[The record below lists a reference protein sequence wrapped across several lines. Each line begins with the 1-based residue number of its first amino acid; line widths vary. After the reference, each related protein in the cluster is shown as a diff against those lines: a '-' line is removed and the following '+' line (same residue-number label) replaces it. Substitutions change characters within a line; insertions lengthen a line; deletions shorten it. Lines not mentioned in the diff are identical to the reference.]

1 MCPFEL
7 RATPMP
13 SPRYRFGGIVRKFGT
28 DSYGM
33 SGAVANAVARGGTC
47 WADVGTARI
56 TLARASENP
65 MKRFIA
71 ASVKFGGGIVT
82 RVCESARTS
91 CSGPDSA
98 GRYNDQARRARK
110 S

>member
-13 SPRYRFGGIVRKFGT
+13 SPRYRLGGMVRKFGT
-28 DSYGM
+28 DSYGI
-33 SGAVANAVARGGTC
+33 SGAVAYAVARGGTC

-56 TLARASENP
+56 TLARAKANP

-71 ASVKFGGGIVT
+71 ASVKFRGGSVT
-82 RVCESARTS
+82 LLGCWVDWVIWVARS
-91 CSGPDSA
+91 PSYLKD
-98 GRYNDQARRARK
+98 
-110 S
+110 